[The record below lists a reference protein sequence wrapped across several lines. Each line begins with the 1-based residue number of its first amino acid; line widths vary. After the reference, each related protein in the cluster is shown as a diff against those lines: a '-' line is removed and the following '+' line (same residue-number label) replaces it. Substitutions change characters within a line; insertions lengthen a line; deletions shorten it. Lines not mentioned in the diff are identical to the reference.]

1 VISDFFTLLFL
12 IALWLKPRR
21 HRWGNG

>member
-21 HRWGNG
+21 HRWGNV